1 MHATMDEV
9 VIKKADVLIEAL
21 PYIQSYYGKTIV
33 IKYGGAAMTDKNIRR
48 DVLRDIVFM
57 NYVGMRPILVHGG
70 GPSASVRLKELGKEI
85 TFVNGYRITDKET
98 MEVVESEFMKI
109 NAEIV
114 QELTALGSAAI
125 SLSGKEDRFIEV
137 VKHPDI
143 MGKDIGFVGDIKK
156 INGDVLQKII
166 ASDIIP
172 VIPPIGIG
180 VKDNLPYNINA
191 DQVAAEIARS
201 LGAVKFVVLT
211 NVKGIMKDVN
221 DASSFLAN
229 VNAEEAAAMIKSGI
243 ISGGMIPKV
252 NACLRALDRGVKKA
266 HIIDVQ
272 IPHGILMEI
281 FTDKGIGT
289 EIVRK

>member
-70 GPSASVRLKELGKEI
+70 GPSASARLKELGREI

-143 MGKDIGFVGDIKK
+143 MEKDIGFVGDIKK

>member
-70 GPSASVRLKELGKEI
+70 GPSASARLKELGREI

-252 NACLRALDRGVKKA
+252 NACLRGLDRGVKKA